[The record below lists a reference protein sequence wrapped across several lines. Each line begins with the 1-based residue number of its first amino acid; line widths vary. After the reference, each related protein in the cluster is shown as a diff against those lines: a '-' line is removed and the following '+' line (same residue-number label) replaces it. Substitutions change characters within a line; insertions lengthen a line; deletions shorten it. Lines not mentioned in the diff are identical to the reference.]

1 MPKMVR
7 QWIYSPRPAKA
18 VSSSLKGQLTAKAEE
33 IIQTIFKPRYL
44 KLPPQ
49 KPRFNYIVDIFTKWH
64 KSCLYFCAR
73 YACPGPNA
81 RSPFFEDSFARL
93 ACMGNNRFNLAFMRH
108 TGKWCEVFTDL
119 TMEDAFSTICDDVL
133 FHPPA

>member
-1 MPKMVR
+1 MPKTVR
-7 QWIYSPRPAKA
+7 QWIYPPRRAKT
-18 VSSSLKGQLTAKAEE
+18 VSSSLKEELTAKAEE
-33 IIQTIFKPRYL
+33 IIQTVFKPRYL
-44 KLPPQ
+44 IPPPH

-81 RSPFFEDSFARL
+81 WSPFFEDSFARL
-93 ACMGNNRFNLAFMRH
+93 TRMGNNRFNLAFMRH